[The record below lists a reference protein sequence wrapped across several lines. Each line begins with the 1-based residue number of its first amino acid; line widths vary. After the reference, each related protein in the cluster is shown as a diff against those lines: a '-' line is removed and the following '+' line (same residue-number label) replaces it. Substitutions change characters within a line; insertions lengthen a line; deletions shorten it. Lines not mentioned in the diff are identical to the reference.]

1 MGQQQGAEREGEQA
15 VRTAGA
21 AHGDDLAVEV
31 FVLDFGALFTREI
44 GFDTEAFERIHGGVL
59 GQSFGG

>member
-1 MGQQQGAEREGEQA
+1 M
-15 VRTAGA
+15 RTAGA

-31 FVLDFGALFTREI
+31 FVLDFGALLTREI

-59 GQSFGG
+59 GQCFGDRPSV